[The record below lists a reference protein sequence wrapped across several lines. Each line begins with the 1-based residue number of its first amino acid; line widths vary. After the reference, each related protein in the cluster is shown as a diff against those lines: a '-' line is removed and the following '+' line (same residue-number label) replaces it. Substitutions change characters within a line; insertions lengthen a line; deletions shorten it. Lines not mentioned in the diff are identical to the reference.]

1 MVKKLLAL
9 AMVGGGAYFLMQPG
23 LRAFGQTGIPYR
35 PDYSDGA
42 FGESGV
48 PFLPGIFPE
57 DQRNHDLE
65 NGTLELGWLTDWMGG
80 DGGGVSDILEPD
92 WSIFD
97 MTKPRGIRNN
107 NPGNIEYTGT
117 QWKGL
122 DNPASDGRFMRFIA
136 PEWGIRALARTLDT
150 YHNTHGIDTVRGII
164 NRWAP
169 SFENNTGSYIGHVAQ
184 SVGVSA
190 DQPFDVNA
198 KMPQLVRA
206 IIQHENGEQPYSTAL
221 INKGISMA

>member
-9 AMVGGGAYFLMQPG
+9 ALIGGGAYYLSRPG
-23 LRAFGQTGIPYR
+23 QLRAFGQTGIPYR

-48 PFLPGIFPE
+48 PFLPGLFPE

-80 DGGGVSDILEPD
+80 GGGVSDMLDPD

-107 NPGNIEYTGT
+107 NPGNVEYTGV
-117 QWKGL
+117 QWQGL
-122 DNPASDGRFMRFIA
+122 DNPPSDGRFMRFTS
-136 PEWGIRALARTLDT
+136 PEYGIRAIARVLDT
-150 YHNTHGIDTVRGII
+150 YANTHGINTVAGII
-164 NRWAP
+164 QRWAP
-169 SFENNTGSYIGHVAQ
+169 SHENPTNAYARYVAEALNVAPEQPLDIMANRPGLVAAIIEFENGQ
-184 SVGVSA
+184 
-190 DQPFDVNA
+190 
-198 KMPQLVRA
+198 
-206 IIQHENGEQPYSTAL
+206 QPYSWAT
-221 INKGISMA
+221 INKGVSMA